1 LKRDTN
7 KGFSL
12 IELLIAITIMSI
24 VMLMV
29 IQFMGTTSGALNKTR
44 KKLDLQTKAM
54 EFREQFSDIMMQATY
69 VRVESADKCTYTVDT
84 ALNDK
89 NRKKRDVYKH
99 SGTIQKYLVSDGY
112 PNLLKAQPRNLDIY
126 YDQSDY
132 TLFGVDNDAAGKPQ
146 YPTTINTEIQSFRV
160 LENKITC
167 SNCGQV
173 NDWDNNKCSNCD
185 MTLGHDIG
193 KTDYVIPKYIYVRY
207 QPDVVNNV
215 EKYAIFL
222 FKDNKVYMAKGEIA
236 NFDTYT
242 SDGMSA
248 AVSAVNSKASADEAV
263 LADNVKDFYFSA
275 DTGTNS
281 VNVNLQLEN
290 TKYTVQTYDYSD
302 TIKLRNTYA
311 LTVAPNK
318 MYKKK

>member
-1 LKRDTN
+1 MKRKTN

-12 IELLIAITIMSI
+12 VELLIAITIMSI

-69 VRVESADKCTYTVDT
+69 VSVEVADTDTYTVDT
-84 ALNDK
+84 SLNDK
-89 NRKKRDVYKH
+89 NRKKRDVSTHRAGEIK
-99 SGTIQKYLVSDGY
+99 QFLVSDGY
-112 PNLLKAQPRNLDIY
+112 MNLEKNGHRNLDVY
-126 YDQSDY
+126 YDANNF
-132 TLFGVDNDAAGKPQ
+132 TLSGADTGGF
-146 YPTTINTEIQSFRV
+146 EITAPVNVQSFRI
-160 LENKITC
+160 LENTITC
-167 SNCGQV
+167 SNCAQV
-173 NDWDNNKCSNCD
+173 NEWDNDKCANC
-185 MTLGHDIG
+185 LNPLPHSGS
-193 KTDYVIPKYIYVRY
+193 KTDFVIPKYIYVRY
-207 QPDVVNNV
+207 QPDATTDV

-222 FKDNKVYMAKGEIA
+222 YKDDKVYMAKGEIA
-236 NFDTYT
+236 GY
-242 SDGMSA
+242 SSYEGDGMSTA
-248 AVSAVNSKASADEAV
+248 KSAVDANASSGSGM

-275 DTGTNS
+275 DAGTNS

-290 TKYTVQTYDYSD
+290 TKYTVQTYDYFD